1 MKTTIRKKLIRWFSD
16 KIGDTR
22 RHTKNAF
29 ADAPKRRKPLSPAQK
44 ITRGRFYLAVEYAK
58 AQMCDPEMRALYQA
72 GINKRNRSAFGVA
85 VTDALNAPDV
95 RLIDDDNYRGGIG
108 DVITIRAWD
117 DFMVARV
124 RVILSDTHG
133 TELER
138 GEAVQDR
145 WNIFLWKYT
154 ATIANRTLAG
164 TTITATAFDLPG
176 NQASLQKTLTS
187 PQLQQP

>member
-1 MKTTIRKKLIRWFSD
+1 MKTTISKKLARWFRE
-16 KIGDTR
+16 KIGGTH

-29 ADAPKRRKPLSPAQK
+29 ADALKRRKSLSPAQT

-58 AQMCDPEMRALYQA
+58 AQMCDPEMRALYQSR
-72 GINKRNRSAFGVA
+72 INRRNMSAYGVA

-95 RLIDDDNYRGGIG
+95 RLIDDDNYRGGVG

-138 GEAVQDR
+138 GEAIQDR
-145 WNIFLWKYT
+145 GNIFMWKYT
-154 ATIANRTLAG
+154 ATRANRTLAG
-164 TTITATAFDLPG
+164 TTITATAFDFPG